1 MKKMTCVVDNTVQQ
15 SSLFW
20 GEHGLAFWIETDQS
34 CALFDTGQSG
44 VVLSHNLEA
53 LGLRLQDVNVLA
65 LSHAHYDHTGG
76 LGAVLSQNPG
86 LPIYANADFLSPR
99 YSLRRG
105 EYESIGLSILPE
117 ELTNQADLHLSDSP
131 IEVLPGLW
139 TTGEIQA
146 RPEPEGRSAH
156 HFVPEG
162 DGWRPDPY
170 RDDMSLV
177 MDTQEGLVLICGCC
191 HAGLLNTLAHVKRTF
206 QRPIVAVL
214 GGTHLVTADEVYL
227 EHVVSVLQ
235 EDYGLLYFYLNHC
248 TGERAYVSMVNAFGE
263 RVKPCP
269 AGTILIFN
277 SERGYR

>member
-1 MKKMTCVVDNTVQQ
+1 MTKITCVVDNTVQR

-20 GEHGLAFWIETDQS
+20 GEHGLAFWIETDQG

-44 VVLSHNLEA
+44 DVLSHNLEA
-53 LGLRLQDVNVLA
+53 LGLHLQDLNALA

-76 LGAVLSQNPG
+76 LDVVLSQNPG

-105 EYESIGLSILPE
+105 EYESIGLSIPPE
-117 ELTNQADLHLSDSP
+117 ELTQQADLHLSDSP

-139 TTGEIQA
+139 TTGEI
-146 RPEPEGRSAH
+146 RERLELEGYSPH
-156 HFVPEG
+156 HFIHA
-162 DGWRPDPY
+162 DGEWKPDPY

-191 HAGLLNTLAHVKRTF
+191 HAGLLNTLAHVQRTF
-206 QRPIVAVL
+206 QRTIVAVL
-214 GGTHLVTADEVYL
+214 GGTHLVTADEAFL
-227 EHVVSVLQ
+227 ERVVSVLR
-235 EDYGLLYFYLNHC
+235 EDYDLLYFYLNHC
-248 TGERAYVSMVNAFGE
+248 TGERAYVTLVNAFGK

-269 AGTILIFN
+269 SGTILIFN
-277 SERGYR
+277 SERG